1 MRYKAIIQLT
11 SGEYGVIRSM
21 ASQIDNLIEAL
32 NSEVDIELV
41 CHGQSLPFV
50 LNEGNEWSDIID
62 ILLLNHV
69 EIVACEN
76 MLKANSKSGNELFP
90 GIRTVPAA
98 IAEIVVKQH
107 EGWSYIKAGF

>member
-11 SGEYGVIRSM
+11 SGEDGVIRSV
-21 ASQIDNLIEAL
+21 ASQIDNLVKAL

-50 LNEGNEWSDIID
+50 LNEGNRWGDVIMDMLMNHIEII
-62 ILLLNHV
+62 
-69 EIVACEN
+69 ACEN
-76 MLKANSKSGNELFP
+76 MLKTNSKTAKDLFP
-90 GIRTVPAA
+90 GIKTVPAA
-98 IAEIVVKQH
+98 IAEIVVKQQ

>member
-11 SGEYGVIRSM
+11 SGEDRVIKSI
-21 ASQIDNLIEAL
+21 ASQINNLIKAL

-41 CHGQSLPFV
+41 CYGQSLPFV
-50 LNEGNEWSDIID
+50 LNEANKWSDVISN
-62 ILLLNHV
+62 LLLNNV
-69 EIVACEN
+69 EILACGN
-76 MLKANSKSGNELFP
+76 MLKANSKSTDEMFP
-90 GIRTVPAA
+90 GIKTVPAA